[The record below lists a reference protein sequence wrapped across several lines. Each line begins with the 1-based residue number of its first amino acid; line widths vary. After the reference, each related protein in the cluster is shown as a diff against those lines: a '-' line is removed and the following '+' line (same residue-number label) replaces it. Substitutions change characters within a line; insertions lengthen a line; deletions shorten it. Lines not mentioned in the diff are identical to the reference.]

1 MNKRI
6 KHYFVLIMV
15 VFMLIGCKKLDATNS
30 SHITNIPTSTT
41 EDIVTT
47 IPEITITPE
56 VTTTPS
62 VTPTPVIITPEI
74 TPELTTTNNELQA
87 EEIIE
92 SMTLEE
98 KVGQLFFVRSRDD
111 LAITD
116 IETYHLGGYV
126 LFAKD
131 FEDKSIE
138 DVKDT
143 IGTFQETSKIPML
156 IGVDEEGGVVNR
168 LSKYPQFRSAPFQ
181 SPQALFEQGGF
192 DLILSDTTEKTLLLK
207 SLGINVNLAP
217 VCDVS
222 TNPKD
227 FIYNRSFG
235 QNAKVTAEYVKTV
248 VTEMNRLSMGSTLKH
263 FPGYGN
269 NVDTHTGIAIDER
282 TYDSFIEK
290 DFIPFQ
296 AGIESGA
303 GSILV
308 SHNIVKCMDENLP
321 ASLSPSVH
329 NILRDELNFSG
340 VIMTDDLYMDAIKQ
354 YSNDEEAAILA
365 IKAGNDL
372 LIATDFDVQIPAV
385 INAVKNNQI
394 TEERINES
402 VKRVLLWKLNLG
414 IID

>member
-6 KHYFVLIMV
+6 KHYFILIIV
-15 VFMLIGCKKLDATNS
+15 VFMFVGCKKLDATNS
-30 SHITNIPTSTT
+30 SQITNIPSSPT
-41 EDIVTT
+41 EKIVST
-47 IPEITITPE
+47 IPETTKAPE
-56 VTTTPS
+56 LTTTPP
-62 VTPTPVIITPEI
+62 VTPTPTILTPEI
-74 TPELTTTNNELQA
+74 TPELTPTNNELKA
-87 EEIIE
+87 EKILDN
-92 SMTLEE
+92 MTLEE

-111 LAITD
+111 LAISD
-116 IETYHLGGYV
+116 IETHHLGGYV

-131 FEDKSIE
+131 FEGKSFE
-138 DVKDT
+138 EVKDT
-143 IGTFQETSKIPML
+143 VETFQETSKIPML

-168 LSKYPQFRSAPFQ
+168 LSKYPQFRSAPFL

-192 DLILSDTTEKTLLLK
+192 ELILSDTTEKTLLLK
-207 SLGINVNLAP
+207 SLGININLTP

-227 FIYNRSFG
+227 FIYSRSFG
-235 QNAKVTAEYVKTV
+235 QNANETATYVETV
-248 VTEMNRLSMGSTLKH
+248 VTEMNRLNMGSTLKH

-282 TYDSFIEK
+282 TYESFVEN

-296 AGIESGA
+296 AGIDSGA

-329 NILRDELNFSG
+329 KILRDELDFGG

-365 IKAGNDL
+365 IEAGNDL

-385 INAVKNNQI
+385 INAVNNNQI

-402 VKRVLLWKLNLG
+402 VMRVLLWKLNLG
-414 IID
+414 IIS

>member
-1 MNKRI
+1 MNIRI
-6 KHYFVLIMV
+6 KHYFILIIV
-15 VFMLIGCKKLDATNS
+15 VFILVGCKKLDATNS
-30 SHITNIPTSTT
+30 SQITNIPSSLT
-41 EDIVTT
+41 EKTVST
-47 IPEITITPE
+47 IPEITKAPE
-56 VTTTPS
+56 VTTAPPVTA
-62 VTPTPVIITPEI
+62 TPTIL
-74 TPELTTTNNELQA
+74 TPELIPTNNELKA
-87 EEIIE
+87 DEILDN
-92 SMTLEE
+92 MTLEE

-111 LAITD
+111 LAISD

-131 FEDKSIE
+131 FEGKSFE
-138 DVKDT
+138 EVKDSVET
-143 IGTFQETSKIPML
+143 IQETSKIPML
-156 IGVDEEGGVVNR
+156 IGVDEEGGTVNR
-168 LSKYPQFRSAPFQ
+168 LSKYLQFRSAPFQ
-181 SPQALFEQGGF
+181 SPQALFQQGGL

-227 FIYNRSFG
+227 FIYSRSFG
-235 QNAKVTAEYVKTV
+235 QNAKETAKYVKTV
-248 VTEMNRLSMGSTLKH
+248 VTEMNRLNMGSTLKH

-282 TYDSFIEK
+282 TYETFVEN

-329 NILRDELNFSG
+329 KILRNELDFGG

-365 IKAGNDL
+365 IEAGNDL

-402 VKRVLLWKLNLG
+402 VMRVLLWKFNLG